1 LASSRRRPL
10 DLFNSPFVLTA
21 ANFTPESGHVRCIS
35 LCPLWAKS
43 AIPFCRRT
51 LFVGA
56 LSVTLAGRACS
67 APQVATDGCISPGCL
82 RRTAAVEAPLDV
94 KPAPPRPAKPKS
106 QSATTAKTAKL
117 APVAAKPEKPL
128 SPQTPAPAGASEEKA
143 GSKPSSP
150 PRPANRLQQR
160 RRPQWGRR
168 WTRLYRASP
177 PKRPIPS

>member
-1 LASSRRRPL
+1 MRC
-10 DLFNSPFVLTA
+10 FA
-21 ANFTPESGHVRCIS
+21 AVPNVVF
-35 LCPLWAKS
+35 

-56 LSVTLAGRACS
+56 LSVTLAGCACS

-143 GSKPSSP
+143 GSKIDP
-150 PRPANRLQQR
+150 PVRPVRSTVFSNDDDHSGDED
-160 RRPQWGRR
+160 GRACIGPTLR
-168 WTRLYRASP
+168 NVRFHP
-177 PKRPIPS
+177 E